1 MPHVTTDIHYITC
14 FIKMSISHK
23 ALPYPAADGQW
34 DRECYREKHLL
45 PVLCFWLISL
55 AASPYRPGIEQRVD
69 ESRCLSSCRANH
81 HGILCVFLCTSLA
94 PSPGSQKHFL
104 LNFGLQA
111 LRIDAQMIFVNL
123 LSIFPHRVPS
133 IIMVG
138 RDSIKTSTVRYMA
151 SITVPLE
158 SDDADYHRKVLR
170 NICTKKRV

>member
-1 MPHVTTDIHYITC
+1 MPHVTSDINYIMS
-14 FIKMSISHK
+14 FIKVSIPHK
-23 ALPYPAADGQW
+23 ALPRPAADGQW
-34 DRECYREKHLL
+34 DRECYREEHLL

-55 AASPYRPGIEQRVD
+55 AASPYRAGIEQ
-69 ESRCLSSCRANH
+69 SRREQVLVLCKANH

-170 NICTKKRV
+170 NLCTKKRV